1 MGLNFTI
8 TGAKPYP
15 VDKEIVVITG
25 TKEKKQKALKEGQG
39 RIMFA
44 PEVKVFIEGRSTDL
58 EQVKSSSSAY
68 SICLNSME
76 QNHPNMIET
85 QELFGIMLLNNQNM
99 VIGIYFQTLGT
110 QNSTQV
116 DVGLISSAI
125 AATAAKG
132 AIIFHNHP
140 SGITKPSEADR
151 ALTKK
156 IKAVCELFNTQLIDS
171 LVITRMNYYSFA
183 DNSEL

>member
-25 TKEKKQKALKEGQG
+25 TKEKKQKALKEGQE
-39 RIMFA
+39 RIMFV
-44 PEVKVFIEGRSTDL
+44 PEVKVFIEGRTGNL

-68 SICLNSME
+68 SICLTSME
-76 QNHPNMIET
+76 ANYPNMIET
-85 QELFGIMLLNNQNM
+85 QELFGIMLLNNQNK
-99 VIGIYFQTLGT
+99 VLGIYFQTLGT

-116 DVGLISSAI
+116 DLGLISSAI

-140 SGITKPSEADR
+140 SGTTKPSDADR
-151 ALTKK
+151 VLTKRVK
-156 IKAVCELFNTQLIDS
+156 TMGEFFGTQLLDS
-171 LVITRMNYYSFA
+171 LVITKMNYHSFA